1 MNLQYANATKWANRS
16 STKIDLTVRFS
27 EISEDLPF
35 TADPNDTEAHG
46 RDIYA
51 RAVAGEFGEVAPF
64 DPVPP
69 TTEQVSRSIKSQRN
83 ALLVASDWTQLPDVP
98 ESIKAEWA
106 TYRQA
111 LRDFPQQA
119 GFPWY
124 DSVVAETDYG
134 FAIETA
140 NSPWPVPPT

>member
-1 MNLQYANATKWANRS
+1 MNLQYANAPKWANRS

-83 ALLVASDWTQLPDVP
+83 DTSRCFGL
-98 ESIKAEWA
+98 
-106 TYRQA
+106 
-111 LRDFPQQA
+111 
-119 GFPWY
+119 
-124 DSVVAETDYG
+124 DS
-134 FAIETA
+134 TA
-140 NSPWPVPPT
+140 